1 MNRGEVLQWGLSID
15 TDTKVWNVTYG
26 GSQRP
31 DHVFETFEDLIDWL
45 EDQNEGLKIS
55 RLGKH
60 NG

>member
-1 MNRGEVLQWGLSID
+1 MMRGEVLQWGLSID

-26 GSQRP
+26 GSQKP
-31 DHVFETFEDLIDWL
+31 DLVFESFEDLIDWL

-55 RLGKH
+55 RLGKR

>member
-1 MNRGEVLQWGLSID
+1 MMRGEPLQWGLSID
-15 TDTKVWNVTYG
+15 TDNKVWNVTYG
-26 GSQRP
+26 GSRKP

>member
-15 TDTKVWNVTYG
+15 TDGKVWNVTYG
-26 GSQRP
+26 GSQKP
-31 DHVFETFEDLIDWL
+31 DLVFESFEDLIDWL

-55 RLGKH
+55 RLGKR

>member
-1 MNRGEVLQWGLSID
+1 MMRGEVLQWGLSID
-15 TDTKVWNVTYG
+15 TDCKVWNVTYG

-31 DHVFETFEDLIDWL
+31 DLKFETFEDLIDWL